1 MTSSPLSLLTV
12 LKERDSVICR
22 QRGKYSKSADCI
34 KNQTD
39 GWMDIQP
46 SARWNKEFISFR
58 IKMKILDLFNEYNL
72 SPEMTWLEVEQPRTE
87 KDRNTMSRM
96 DKAYIVS
103 KDFWWIK
110 WLVDNDKID
119 LYKAKWNSD
128 RIYYKEYWSWG
139 FTCSNEEFVLML
151 LSISDE
157 PIEFLCSILK

>member
-1 MTSSPLSLLTV
+1 
-12 LKERDSVICR
+12 
-22 QRGKYSKSADCI
+22 
-34 KNQTD
+34 
-39 GWMDIQP
+39 
-46 SARWNKEFISFR
+46 
-58 IKMKILDLFNEYNL
+58 MKILELFNEYNL
-72 SPEMTWLEVEQPRTE
+72 STEMTGWEPADAWTE
-87 KDRNTMSRM
+87 EDWNTMSREA
-96 DKAYIVS
+96 KAYIVS

-157 PIEFLCSILK
+157 PINDLISYLK